1 MESLLLW
8 SVLSRDMSSHTTL
21 HPDPPQPSPSYS
33 PGCTSLADIADLDTQ
48 GVKALL
54 DNFFDH
60 VHCKNPILE
69 EAAARKVVL
78 NVVIDGIDW
87 SPGSCL
93 TLIIC
98 ALGKIATP
106 LDASF
111 HLRADSM
118 PFLEAQALFQAAQKR
133 IGTLMARS
141 DIIGAQCFFLSGVF
155 LMNLARPELSE
166 AQQEAVYWSAWKSE
180 RELRGELSL
189 PDFSMPYSSSV
200 LYPPFFPTPPHPLE
214 STRTTASSRQH
225 TAWLFYLSEIS
236 LRRLSSRTCNDILE
250 LHRASASNVDFL
262 KQLSLLI
269 PAYETQAN
277 EWAESLPPELSI
289 ALAPIDDNVCC
300 FVLCGH
306 LVNFFERL
314 YWPFVMAHLAA
325 LERGVTTPIP
335 GRQFVE
341 KGLEYY
347 ILNVEEGSRI
357 VDPSGNTVILK
368 GAAIGGML
376 NMENFITGYAGH
388 EHQHRQQMVEVM
400 GEEKADF
407 FFDRLL
413 YHFFTDSDAAYFALL
428 GLNCIRIPFNYRHFI
443 DDMDP
448 DNLKKSGFDWLDRC
462 VDICGRHNLYAVLD
476 LHAVPGRQNQDW
488 HSDSGLSR
496 AAFWDFKDHQDRAI
510 QLWKALATHYKG
522 NTVIAGYNLL
532 NEPADE
538 TKTSSG
544 HHGAKLVKWY
554 ERAEKEVRAIDP
566 DHMIFIDGNTYAMD
580 FRAFPENPLPNAV
593 YACHDYSF
601 YGFPLG
607 EQYEGTDE
615 QNTKLRKSFER
626 KVQFMREKNVPIW
639 NGEFGP
645 VYQNEHMEG
654 DEAIKTNAKRFN
666 LLQEQLAI
674 YRETD
679 VNWSIWLYK
688 DVGYQGMVY
697 ADPESPYMRLIA
709 PFIAKKQRLGLDFW
723 GVVNKDGV
731 KHLYEPFIQG
741 LKEEVLEKYRD
752 TKYPKIWTFERQFE
766 RVIRECLMSEYVGW
780 ELAELFRDKSKE
792 EL

>member
-1 MESLLLW
+1 MSPQTSEMSAEADRRPGKRPAPRGTAFYPRKRANTACQVCRARKTKCDNQKPACSYCVSVGATCIQSPVDLSAFDPASLKILERLDELEKLIREPKPDTTNQDVGHELSPEESPTQLSPESLGDIPLRSILPEKMESLLLW

-111 HLRADSM
+111 HLRADST
-118 PFLEAQALFQAAQKR
+118 PYLEAQALFQAAQKR

-155 LMNLARPELSE
+155 LMSTFRPFEAWRYFSQALATCQTLPFLQRAQSLSAMDGSDLARPELGE
-166 AQQEAVYWSAWKSE
+166 TQQEAVYWSAWKSE

-214 STRTTASSRQH
+214 STKTTASSRQH

-250 LHRASASNVDFL
+250 LHRASSSNLDFL

-289 ALAPIDDNVCC
+289 ASTPLEDNVCC
-300 FVLCGH
+300 FVLRGH

-341 KGLEYY
+341 KGLEYHV
-347 ILNVEEGSRI
+347 LNVEINEAGFLHRHHGTWLMIRALVRSA
-357 VDPSGNTVILK
+357 TVLL
-368 GAAIGGML
+368 AA
-376 NMENFITGYAGH
+376 
-388 EHQHRQQMVEVM
+388 
-400 GEEKADF
+400 
-407 FFDRLL
+407 RLL
-413 YHFFTDSDAAYFALL
+413 GSGMPAGWRDA
-428 GLNCIRIPFNYRHFI
+428 CERIMQVLRAWE
-443 DDMDP
+443 DD
-448 DNLKKSGFDWLDRC
+448 
-462 VDICGRHNLYAVLD
+462 
-476 LHAVPGRQNQDW
+476 VPG
-488 HSDSGLSR
+488 LSNHR
-496 AAFWDFKDHQDRAI
+496 NF
-510 QLWKALATHYKG
+510 L
-522 NTVIAGYNLL
+522 
-532 NEPADE
+532 
-538 TKTSSG
+538 
-544 HHGAKLVKWY
+544 
-554 ERAEKEVRAIDP
+554 
-566 DHMIFIDGNTYAMD
+566 
-580 FRAFPENPLPNAV
+580 
-593 YACHDYSF
+593 
-601 YGFPLG
+601 
-607 EQYEGTDE
+607 
-615 QNTKLRKSFER
+615 
-626 KVQFMREKNVPIW
+626 
-639 NGEFGP
+639 
-645 VYQNEHMEG
+645 
-654 DEAIKTNAKRFN
+654 
-666 LLQEQLAI
+666 
-674 YRETD
+674 
-679 VNWSIWLYK
+679 
-688 DVGYQGMVY
+688 
-697 ADPESPYMRLIA
+697 
-709 PFIAKKQRLGLDFW
+709 
-723 GVVNKDGV
+723 
-731 KHLYEPFIQG
+731 
-741 LKEEVLEKYRD
+741 EEVLHGLS
-752 TKYPKIWTFERQFE
+752 
-766 RVIRECLMSEYVGW
+766 V
-780 ELAELFRDKSKE
+780 
-792 EL
+792 